1 MSIKYDID
9 KLNDTA
15 REKINNELRIQTGTN
30 NYIFPYN
37 IVNDD
42 IYIPFSFGANELG
55 LKRPKR
61 DIFPTMNVKFEG
73 TLREEQK
80 EVRKESLDILSET
93 GSVIVSMYTGGGKC
107 LGYDTPVLMYDG
119 NIKMVQDI
127 KVGEQ
132 IMGDDSK
139 PRNILSTATG
149 VEQMYKISLTETEYF
164 TCNESHILSLK
175 IIDYK
180 TLTNPG
186 NKWYVKYFDK
196 NRLKMVEKYFLDF
209 ESANSFYLAKDYDN
223 IIDISVKKYLSLR
236 DEVREYIKIYK
247 ASINFSSKTV
257 YMDPYYLG
265 FFLGSNSSVLQMYK
279 TQSYKVIERLKSICK
294 QANSASKIIPNK
306 EYNEFIIN
314 NNSNLGKC
322 IGNYNLLYNKHI
334 PFTYKCN
341 SEKIRYEVL
350 AGILDSSGVFIDN
363 IFKITL
369 TNKQLAEDI
378 IFLSRSLGLISSK
391 KKTEH
396 KYTIKILGFN
406 ITKIPVLSE
415 HFKITTDYYQEHVYS
430 FRVEPI
436 YYMSRYYGFTIDGN
450 RRFVLGDF
458 TVTHNTIT
466 SINLASQIK
475 LKTLIIVNK
484 IVLMQQ
490 WKDSILSVCPKANVE
505 KITTKS
511 TLNEDIDFLIINAI
525 NVPKMGA
532 KFFKH
537 IGLVI
542 VDELHLIMAEGLSKS
557 LQIVSPRY
565 LIGLS
570 ATPYREDG
578 LDNLIELFF
587 GRNKIIREMCRE
599 HIVYKVDTGIPI
611 ENEISESTGK
621 VNWGAVL
628 KQQCLNTERNDLIVK
643 IIRFFK
649 DRTFIVLCKRVEQA
663 KYIYQELKDKDE
675 YVDNLI
681 GSKQEFDR
689 NCRCLVSIQTKTGT
703 GFDWPK
709 VNTLLLATDTASYFI
724 QSLGRIFREKDT
736 IPIVFDIVD
745 NNFILLKHYKE
756 RKQVY
761 DKVGG
766 KIVSFNRKYPDF
778 F

>member
-9 KLNDTA
+9 KLSDSA
-15 REKINNELRIQTGTN
+15 RERINNELRIQSGTN
-30 NYIFPYN
+30 NYMFPYN
-37 IVNDD
+37 VVNDD
-42 IYIPFSFGANELG
+42 IYIPFSFGTSELG

-61 DIFPTMNVKFEG
+61 DIFPTMDVKFEG
-73 TLREEQK
+73 TLRDEQK
-80 EVRKESLDILSET
+80 DVKKEALDVLSET
-93 GSVIVSMYTGGGKC
+93 GSVIISMYTGGGKC
-107 LGYDTPVLMYDG
+107 LGIDTPVLMYNG
-119 NIKMVQDI
+119 SIKMVQNI
-127 KVGEQ
+127 EIGEQ
-132 IMGDDSK
+132 IMGDDSS
-139 PRNILSTATG
+139 PRNILSVTSG
-149 VEQMYKISLTETEYF
+149 IEQMYKISFSDTEYF

-175 IIDYK
+175 IIYYK
-180 TLTNPG
+180 SIRNSNG
-186 NKWYVKYFDK
+186 KWCIKYFNKKLLKIEERYFSDFK
-196 NRLKMVEKYFLDF
+196 QANRVFLETD
-209 ESANSFYLAKDYDN
+209 NDN
-223 IIDISVKKYLSLR
+223 IIDISVKNYISLNS
-236 DEVREYIKIYK
+236 ETKNHIKMYK
-247 ASINFSSKTV
+247 ASIYFPPKIV
-257 YMDPYYLG
+257 DMDPYYLG
-265 FFLGSNSSVLQMYK
+265 FYVGSNSAIFQIYK
-279 TQSYKVIERLKSICK
+279 IQSYEIVEYLKSVCL
-294 QANSASKIIPNK
+294 QTNSPINVLLNK
-306 EYNEFIIN
+306 GSYEFNIG
-314 NNSNLGKC
+314 NNSTLGKY
-322 IGNYNLLYNKHI
+322 IKKYGFIYNKHI
-334 PFTYKCN
+334 PFIYKCN
-341 SEKIRYEVL
+341 TEQIRYRVL
-350 AGILDSSGVFIDN
+350 AGILDSSGVLVDN
-363 IFKITL
+363 IFKITSY
-369 TNKQLAEDI
+369 NKTLIEDV
-378 IFLSRSLGLISSK
+378 IFLSRSLGLITSK
-391 KKTEH
+391 TFSNH
-396 KYTIKILGFN
+396 KYTVKIFGLN
-406 ITKIPVLSE
+406 LVRIPVLHEKFKVTSE
-415 HFKITTDYYQEHVYS
+415 NYLEHVYS
-430 FRVEPI
+430 FKVNPI
-436 YYMSRYYGFTIDGN
+436 YDINRYYGFTIDGN

-484 IVLMQQ
+484 IILMQQ
-490 WKDSILSVCPKANVE
+490 WKDSIMSVCPKANVE

-511 TLNEDIDFLIINAI
+511 TLNKDIDFLIINAI

-532 KFFKH
+532 NFFKH
-537 IGLVI
+537 IGLLI

-587 GRNKIIREMCRE
+587 GKNKIIREMRRE
-599 HIVYKVDTGIPI
+599 HIVYKVETGISI

-643 IIRFFK
+643 IIQFFK

-663 KYIYQELKDKDE
+663 KYIFQELKDKGE

-703 GFDWPK
+703 GFDWPR

-756 RKQVY
+756 RKEVY

-766 KIVSFNRKYPDF
+766 KIISFNRKFPDF